1 MLKTNIY
8 FNLFNELLTK
18 AETLYGQRDKSYI
31 IDDII
36 FVKVDRPYICY
47 PSTKHIEIR
56 LTEDCKYDINQ
67 ATYQLSHEVIHCLH
81 PNNKADVTFLEEG
94 VAVYFSVNSTIN
106 LQPSIDKYKLA
117 YLSICNLLE
126 YDKYIIEKA
135 CALESN
141 MSKITSELLLSLNS
155 NIDAKLLLVLTKKF
169 YPEVTT

>member
-1 MLKTNIY
+1 MLRTNIY
-8 FNLFNELLTK
+8 FNLFNELMTK
-18 AETLYGQRDKSYI
+18 AESLYGQRDKSYV

-36 FVKVDRPYICY
+36 FVKDNGPCICY
-47 PSTKHIEIR
+47 PSTKHIKIR
-56 LTEDCKYDINQ
+56 LTEDCKYDINL

-81 PNNKADVTFLEEG
+81 PNKIADVTFLEEG
-94 VAVYFSVNSTIN
+94 VAVYFSVNNTID

-126 YDKYIIEKA
+126 YDKDIIEKA
-135 CALESN
+135 CALEPN

-155 NIDAKLLLVLTKKF
+155 NIDAKLLLVLMKHF